1 MFLFTEKA
9 STQLTIEMHSNSN
22 STISE
27 ETFEMARNFGIHL
40 HEKDKENIEGFVIA
54 FLTKLLH
61 QREKIDLGLLDK
73 ELPESVKNRW
83 QGVLSILEDKN
94 RRVPDLRSGSLNFTL
109 FCPSETSDRQLR
121 DQQWKDEI
129 QDSLRVLFDEI
140 GTIYKYSFSV
150 FVYFFLYVCLFYC

>member
-9 STQLTIEMHSNSN
+9 STQLTIEMQSNSN

-27 ETFEMARNFGIHL
+27 ETFEMVRNFGIHL

-83 QGVLSILEDKN
+83 RGILSILEDKN
-94 RRVPDLRSGSLNFTL
+94 RRVLDLRSGSLNFIL
-109 FCPSETSDRQLR
+109 FCPSETSDR
-121 DQQWKDEI
+121 
-129 QDSLRVLFDEI
+129 
-140 GTIYKYSFSV
+140 
-150 FVYFFLYVCLFYC
+150 